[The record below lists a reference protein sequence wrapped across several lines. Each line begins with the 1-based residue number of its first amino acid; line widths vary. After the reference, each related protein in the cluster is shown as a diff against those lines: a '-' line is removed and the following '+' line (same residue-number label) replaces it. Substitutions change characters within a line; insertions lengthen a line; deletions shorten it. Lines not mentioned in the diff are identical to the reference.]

1 MAEFTNAQKAV
12 YAFDVLDGFG
22 NAADIDGAPMSLDSD
37 PSVAVSSVDI
47 GDGKGKWVMTIRGLT
62 ASPEGSVQRTT
73 VTVDADL
80 SAGVSDL
87 VGFVEYTV
95 VSDPRTGAKVIQFAD
110 PVISD
115 A

>member
-1 MAEFTNAQKAV
+1 MAEFTTAQKAI
-12 YAFDVLDGFG
+12 YNFSVLDGFG
-22 NAADIDGAPMSLDSD
+22 NPADIDGSPVALDSD
-37 PSVAVSSVDI
+37 PSVAVSSVAP
-47 GDGKGKWVMTIRGLT
+47 GEGKGQWVLTVEGLT
-62 ASPEGSVQRTT
+62 AGPDGSIQRTT

-95 VSDPRTGAKVIQFAD
+95 VNDPRAGAKVIQFGE

-115 A
+115 K